1 MTTAKKKSRGKL
13 IWIILLILVV
23 AGVGT
28 AYGLRKKDKPIVV
41 QTEKVGRRNITEV
54 VVANGKIQPVLQV
67 TINPEVSGEIIE
79 LPVKEGQSI
88 KKGDLLVRL
97 KPDNYQASR
106 NSADANY
113 KSSLANVNLAQAN
126 LDKSEVEF
134 KRYERLYGD
143 KLVSDSDYLSAKTSW
158 EVQKATYETS
168 THGAAQAKAALA
180 KAEDELAKTIIY
192 SPMDGTITKL
202 RSQLGERVV
211 GTAMMSGTEIMNIAD
226 LQVIE
231 ARVDIGE
238 VDIPLIATGQVVRLE
253 VEAYRN
259 KKFGGIVT
267 DIANASKN
275 NPTGNSAAASGS
287 SSSGTGEATKFEVR
301 IRVKDQGVFRPGMSV
316 TAEIE
321 SRSRTNV
328 LAVPLQSVTTRMA
341 KKPEGDKKDGE
352 MKPEEPK
359 AKSGPGS
366 KPDTKPAE
374 IVFRMDGEKVKLA
387 PVKTG
392 ISDDGYIELIEGLN
406 EGDVIV
412 SGGYKAVSRE
422 LEDGKTVKIEN
433 QADKKPVAPGT

>member
-13 IWIILLILVV
+13 IWIILVILVV
-23 AGVGT
+23 AGAGT
-28 AYGLRKKDKPIVV
+28 AYGLRKREKPITV

-79 LPVKEGQSI
+79 LPVKEGQTV
-88 KKGDLLVRL
+88 KKGDLLVKL

-126 LDKSEVEF
+126 LDKAVLEF

-158 EVQKATYETS
+158 DVQKATYETS

-202 RSQLGERVV
+202 RSQMGERVV
-211 GTAMMSGTEIMNIAD
+211 GTAMMAGTEVMNIAN
-226 LQVIE
+226 LEVIE

-238 VDIPLIATGQVVRLE
+238 VDIPLIATGQVVRIE
-253 VEAYRN
+253 IEAYRN

-275 NPTGNSAAASGS
+275 NPTGNSAAANST
-287 SSSGTGEATKFEVR
+287 SSGGTAEATKFEVR
-301 IRVKDQGVFRPGMSV
+301 IRVKDQGIFRPGMSV

-341 KKPEGDKKDGE
+341 KKPDAGKMDEQPKSDENK
-352 MKPEEPK
+352 PK
-359 AKSGPGS
+359 AFTKV
-366 KPDTKPAE
+366 DNKPAE
-374 IVFRMDGEKVKLA
+374 VVFKMDGDKVKLT

-392 ISDDGYIELIEGLN
+392 ISDDGYVELTEGLN
-406 EGDVIV
+406 EGEVIV

-422 LEDGKTVKIEN
+422 LEDGKAVKIE
-433 QADKKPVAPGT
+433 AKEDKKPSTPGT